1 MEPTKEAIENL
12 ARDKTETYLENFSSF
27 TGLDKKVIRDTLA
40 EAFADGFVEGYQT
53 KGAAKKVGPIQKMNK
68 AYVHEVIVVSAIMGD
83 GSEGQ
88 PLRNVK
94 LYFTKDGA
102 FIGEAPDWLRPG
114 PV

>member
-1 MEPTKEAIENL
+1 MEPTIEMIEKL
-12 ARDKTETYLENFSSF
+12 AWDKTEAYLDRFVSPA
-27 TGLDKKVIRDTLA
+27 GLDKKAIHDTLA
-40 EAFADGFVEGYQT
+40 EAFADGFMEGYQT
-53 KGAAKKVGPIQKMNK
+53 KGSAKKLGPIQKMNK
-68 AYVHEVIVVSAIMGD
+68 AYVHEVIVVTAIMGD
-83 GSEGQ
+83 NTEDQ